1 MKNLQSEYFL
11 NLFYVLIRHQ
21 EWFNLHIH
29 KHMGWTYTRV
39 QVGMRLNTLLAN
51 LGLIVIPNFRG
62 FGQCLE
68 KRLRVAEPR
77 LGFKPPKLQSPGP
90 LIPLTLGV

>member
-1 MKNLQSEYFL
+1 MEESILKNPLQSEYFL

-39 QVGMRLNTLLAN
+39 QVGMRLDTLLAN
-51 LGLIVIPNFRG
+51 LRLNCYPCFRG

-68 KRLRVAEPR
+68 KRLRSGRA
-77 LGFKPPKLQSPGP
+77 KTW
-90 LIPLTLGV
+90 IPNRPNCKALDH